1 MQSTDVSE
9 GGLEALIVAALT
21 GAPVAS
27 GGGASGTLGD
37 VAEQRAP
44 FAGPDDYI
52 EGNRDDFDRA
62 HALDFVQLAAFL
74 HATQPEL
81 VAPLSLDAD
90 TPHRRAFL
98 ARVRDEITNRGI
110 IDVLRSGVRHGPHAV
125 TLYFPLPSSGNPQAA
140 TRFDRNRFSVTRQ
153 LGYSLETASRTLDLA
168 LFVNGLPLA
177 TFELKNTLTG
187 QTAAHAEAQYK
198 TDRDPK
204 ELIFRP
210 TRCAVHFAMD
220 DREVRMC
227 TALAGQKSW
236 FLPFNKGYKDG
247 GGNPPNPDGIRTD
260 YLWREVLTKRS
271 LGDIIENFAG
281 IVEERDARGRIVAR
295 KPIFPRY
302 HQLDVVRSLCADAT
316 AKGAGRRYL
325 IQHSAGSGKSNSIA
339 WTVHKLV
346 GLEAGGVPVF
356 DTVIVVTDR
365 RVLDKN
371 LKDTIGG
378 FTQTARLMGHAQDGQ
393 SLRLLIE
400 AGKKIIVTTIQRFG
414 VIYAEMGSGQRGR
427 RFAIV
432 IDEAH
437 SSQGGRAAGALN
449 TALGGLEIGDDA
461 STEDRIL
468 AVIEGR
474 RMLNNASYLAFTA
487 TPKNKT
493 LELFGERYEQDDAV
507 KHRPFHLYSMK
518 QAIDEGFILD
528 VLRHYTPVSSWYRLA
543 KTAENDP
550 DVDVSRTLQVLRS
563 YVEGHDHAVAT
574 KAGIIV
580 DHFLDQIIARRKVG
594 GEARAMVATDGIGRA
609 IDYWRSISA
618 ALAKRG
624 SPYKAILAFSGAVD
638 EGGDP
643 RTEASYNGFPSSE
656 LEDRFNADPYRFLVV
671 ADKYLTGFDQ
681 PKLFAMYVDKT
692 LAGVRAVQALSRLNR
707 ARPGKSE
714 PIVLD
719 FRNDPAVIEAAFSDF
734 YRATILSGETDPNKL
749 HDLKRTLDVSG
760 VYAVEDIETVVS
772 LFLAA
777 SPRDRLDPVLD
788 ASSVRYEALTEDEQV
803 AFKGAAKAFVRTYA
817 FLGAILPYIVP
828 EWEKLST
835 FLSLLIPKLPSPKS
849 DDAPLDVLETI
860 DMDSYRVEI
869 EAAMEIALNDAD
881 AEIEPVPTTAAGDRL
896 EPEMDQLSSVVQ
908 EFNERFGTTDF
919 RDQDR
924 VTRFLF
930 KELPVKIG
938 ANERVRNA
946 LRNSDSQN
954 ARIEHDRALDDELLG
969 SLSDHTDL
977 YAVYNTDQAFKAWLR
992 ERLFAAAQSF
1002 RAKPTGSIADLKREI
1017 VEGWPT
1023 TAAGYMSQKILE
1035 AMASMP
1041 EPTLHHLTIT
1051 DLLAAAQQDDINEV
1065 FLAAIAILASSKV
1078 RVLDAK
1084 AQFNDA
1090 GNMVQ
1095 LGVEEVAAA
1104 VRGRFR
1110 HPRTG
1115 MLVTGVEA
1123 SIFPFFEPTRRFR
1136 EASQ

>member
-1 MQSTDVSE
+1 MRSMRSTDVSE
-9 GGLEALIVAALT
+9 GGLETLIVAALT
-21 GAPVAS
+21 GAPAPVA
-27 GGGASGTLGD
+27 GGPTG
-37 VAEQRAP
+37 VAEERAP
-44 FAGPDDYI
+44 YAGPDDYI
-52 EGNRDDFDRA
+52 EGHRDDFDRA
-62 HALDFVQLAAFL
+62 HALDLAQLTAFL
-74 HATQPEL
+74 RATQPDL

-90 TPHRRAFL
+90 TPQRRAFL
-98 ARVRDEITNRGI
+98 ARVREEITNRGI

-125 TLYFPLPSSGNPQAA
+125 ALYFPLPSPGNPQAA
-140 TRFDRNRFSVTRQ
+140 IRFAQNRFSVTRQ
-153 LGYSLETASRTLDLA
+153 LGYSLDTARRALDLA

-187 QTAAHAEAQYK
+187 QTAAHAEVQYK
-198 TDRDPK
+198 ADRDPK

-227 TALAGQKSW
+227 TSLAGQKSW
-236 FLPFNKGYKDG
+236 FLPFNKGHNDG
-247 GGNPPNPDGIRTD
+247 AGNPPNPHGIRTD
-260 YLWREVLTKRS
+260 YLWRDVLAKRS
-271 LGDIIENFAG
+271 LADIIENFAG
-281 IVEERDARGRIVAR
+281 IIEERDARGRIVAR
-295 KPIFPRY
+295 KSIFPRY
-302 HQLDVVRSLCADAT
+302 HQLDVVRALCADAT
-316 AKGAGRRYL
+316 ANGAGRRYL

-346 GLEAGGVPVF
+346 GLEVGGVPVF

-365 RVLDKN
+365 QVLDKN

-378 FTQTARLMGHAQDGQ
+378 FAQTARLMGHAERSGD
-393 SLRLLIE
+393 LRGFIE
-400 AGKKIIVTTIQRFG
+400 SGKKIVVTTVQKFPFILDD
-414 VIYAEMGSGQRGR
+414 IGSVHRGR

-449 TALGGLEIGDDA
+449 IALGGAEIDHDA
-461 STEDRIL
+461 TTEDRIL

-474 RMLNNASYLAFTA
+474 RMLDNASYLAFTA

-493 LELFGERYEQDDAV
+493 LELFGERYEQDGEV

-528 VLRHYTPVSSWYRLA
+528 VLAHYTPVSSWYRLA
-543 KTAENDP
+543 KTAEDDP
-550 DVDVSRTLQVLRS
+550 DVDVSRTLKTLRR

-580 DHFLDQIIARRKVG
+580 DHFLDQVIARKKVS
-594 GEARAMVATDGIGRA
+594 GEARAIVATDGIERA
-609 IDYWRSISA
+609 IDYWRAINA

-624 SPYKAILAFSGAVD
+624 SPYKAIVAFSGAVD
-638 EGGDP
+638 DAGEQ
-643 RTEASYNGFPSSE
+643 RTEASFNGFPSSE
-656 LEDRFNADPYRFLVV
+656 LEDRFDADPYRFLVV

-692 LAGVRAVQALSRLNR
+692 LASVKAVQALSRLNR

-749 HDLKRTLDVSG
+749 HDLKRALDDAD
-760 VYAVEDIETVVS
+760 VYAIEDTETVVS

-777 SPRDRLDPVLD
+777 APRDRLDPVLD
-788 ASSVRYEALTEDEQV
+788 ACAVRYEALTEDEQI

-817 FLGAILPYIVP
+817 FLGAILPYAVP

-849 DDAPLDVLETI
+849 DETPLDLLETI
-860 DMDSYRVEI
+860 DIDSYRVEI

-881 AEIEPVPTTAAGDRL
+881 AEIEPVPTGAVGGRF
-896 EPEMDQLSSVVQ
+896 EPEMDQLSSVVR
-908 EFNERFGTTDF
+908 EFNERFGATDF

-930 KELPVKIG
+930 EELPEKIG
-938 ANERVRNA
+938 ANGRVQNA
-946 LRNSDSQN
+946 LRNSDTQN
-954 ARIEHDRALDDELLG
+954 ARIEHDRAVDDELLG
-969 SLSDHTDL
+969 SLADHTDL
-977 YAVYNTDQAFKAWLR
+977 YALYNTDKAFKAWLQ
-992 ERLFAAAQSF
+992 ERLFAAARQS
-1002 RAKPTGSIADLKREI
+1002 RGSGAADSA
-1017 VEGWPT
+1017 P
-1023 TAAGYMSQKILE
+1023 A
-1035 AMASMP
+1035 
-1041 EPTLHHLTIT
+1041 
-1051 DLLAAAQQDDINEV
+1051 
-1065 FLAAIAILASSKV
+1065 
-1078 RVLDAK
+1078 
-1084 AQFNDA
+1084 
-1090 GNMVQ
+1090 
-1095 LGVEEVAAA
+1095 
-1104 VRGRFR
+1104 
-1110 HPRTG
+1110 
-1115 MLVTGVEA
+1115 
-1123 SIFPFFEPTRRFR
+1123 
-1136 EASQ
+1136 

>member
-1 MQSTDVSE
+1 MRSTDVSE

-21 GAPVAS
+21 GTSAPV
-27 GGGASGTLGD
+27 GGAVTG
-37 VAEQRAP
+37 VAEERAP
-44 FAGPDDYI
+44 FAGPDEYI
-52 EGNRDDFDRA
+52 EGHRDDFDRV
-62 HALDFVQLAAFL
+62 HALDLVQLTAFL
-74 HATQPEL
+74 RATQPEL

-90 TPHRRAFL
+90 TPQRRAFL

-110 IDVLRSGVRHGPHAV
+110 IDVLRSGVRHGPHSV
-125 TLYFPLPSSGNPQAA
+125 TLYFPLPSPGNPQAA
-140 TRFDRNRFSVTRQ
+140 IRFAQNRFSITRQ
-153 LGYSLETASRTLDLA
+153 LGYSLDTARRALDLA

-187 QTAAHAEAQYK
+187 QTAAHGEAQYK
-198 TDRDPK
+198 ADRDPK

-236 FLPFNKGYKDG
+236 FLPFNKGHNDG
-247 GGNPPNPDGIRTD
+247 AGNPPNPDGIRTD
-260 YLWREVLTKRS
+260 YLWRDVLAKRS
-271 LGDIIENFAG
+271 LADIIENFAG

-302 HQLDVVRSLCADAT
+302 HQLDVVRALCADAT
-316 AKGAGRRYL
+316 EKGAGRRYL

-346 GLEAGGVPVF
+346 GLEVGGVPVF

-365 RVLDKN
+365 QVLDKN

-378 FTQTARLMGHAQDGQ
+378 FAQTARLMGHAERSGD
-393 SLRLLIE
+393 LRVFIE
-400 AGKKIIVTTIQRFG
+400 SGKKIVVTTVQKFPFILDD
-414 VIYAEMGSGQRGR
+414 IGSVHRGR

-449 TALGGLEIGDDA
+449 TALGGAEIDEEA
-461 STEDRIL
+461 TTEDRIL

-474 RMLNNASYLAFTA
+474 RMLYNASYLAFTA

-493 LELFGERYEQDDAV
+493 LELFGERCEQDGEV

-528 VLRHYTPVSSWYRLA
+528 VLTHYTPVSSWYRLA
-543 KTAENDP
+543 KTAEDDP
-550 DVDVSRTLQVLRS
+550 DVDVSRTLQTLRR

-580 DHFLDQIIARRKVG
+580 DHFLDQVIARKKVS
-594 GEARAMVATDGIGRA
+594 GEARAIVATDGIERA
-609 IDYWRSISA
+609 IDYWRAINA

-624 SPYKAILAFSGAVD
+624 SPYKAIVAFSGAVD
-638 EGGDP
+638 DAGEQ
-643 RTEASYNGFPSSE
+643 RTEASFNSFPSSE
-656 LEDRFNADPYRFLVV
+656 LEDKFDADPYRFLVV

-692 LAGVRAVQALSRLNR
+692 LAGVKAVQGLSRLNR

-749 HDLKRTLDVSG
+749 HDLKRTLDEAG
-760 VYAVEDIETVVS
+760 VFAAEEIEAVVS
-772 LFLAA
+772 LYLAA
-777 SPRDRLDPVLD
+777 APRDRLDPILD
-788 ASSVRYEALTEDEQV
+788 ACSVHYETLSEEEQI

-817 FLGAILPYIVP
+817 FLGAILPYAVP

-849 DDAPLDVLETI
+849 DDTPLDVLETI

-881 AEIEPVPTTAAGDRL
+881 AEIEPVPTGAAGGRF
-896 EPEMDQLSSVVQ
+896 EPEMDQLSSVVR
-908 EFNERFGTTDF
+908 EFNERFGATDF

-930 KELPVKIG
+930 EELPEKIG
-938 ANERVRNA
+938 ANGRVQNA
-946 LRNSDSQN
+946 LRNSDTQN
-954 ARIEHDRALDDELLG
+954 ARIEHDRAVDDELLG
-969 SLSDHTDL
+969 NLADHTDL
-977 YAVYNTDQAFKAWLR
+977 YALYNTDKAFKAWLQ
-992 ERLFAAAQSF
+992 ERLFAAARQS
-1002 RAKPTGSIADLKREI
+1002 RGS
-1017 VEGWPT
+1017 G
-1023 TAAGYMSQKILE
+1023 AGES
-1035 AMASMP
+1035 AS
-1041 EPTLHHLTIT
+1041 T
-1051 DLLAAAQQDDINEV
+1051 
-1065 FLAAIAILASSKV
+1065 
-1078 RVLDAK
+1078 
-1084 AQFNDA
+1084 
-1090 GNMVQ
+1090 
-1095 LGVEEVAAA
+1095 
-1104 VRGRFR
+1104 
-1110 HPRTG
+1110 
-1115 MLVTGVEA
+1115 
-1123 SIFPFFEPTRRFR
+1123 
-1136 EASQ
+1136 